1 MHVLCQPMT
10 ADSTLGTLVI
20 LCGGLSCPTTR
31 QVPETKSTTDQPVPG
46 SPVQHGGRVQGA
58 RARTYATVF
67 AESKSTQRLRSQ
79 GQMVR
84 NAFCVRRTDG
94 DHAEMG
100 ASNAGG

>member
-1 MHVLCQPMT
+1 MFCVNPVR
-10 ADSTLGTLVI
+10 ADSTSGTFVI
-20 LCGGLSCPTTR
+20 LCGELSCPIAK

-46 SPVQHGGRVQGA
+46 SLGQHGVQVQGA
-58 RARTYATVF
+58 RARTYSTVF

-84 NAFCVRRTDG
+84 NALCVRRTDG

-100 ASNAGG
+100 ASNAGR